1 MNEYRDPSKYPREN
15 PVTIQCREIFNTASI
30 VRETIQ
36 GENNGVWCLTPL
48 SKIIQL
54 YCGFGKFQNRK
65 NKQKLHIQPCDF
77 LCIT

>member
-36 GENNGVWCLTPL
+36 GENNLTNNEFLFLRNTKKITRLKVQLLFIL
-48 SKIIQL
+48 SIL
-54 YCGFGKFQNRK
+54 
-65 NKQKLHIQPCDF
+65 KLSDATI
-77 LCIT
+77 